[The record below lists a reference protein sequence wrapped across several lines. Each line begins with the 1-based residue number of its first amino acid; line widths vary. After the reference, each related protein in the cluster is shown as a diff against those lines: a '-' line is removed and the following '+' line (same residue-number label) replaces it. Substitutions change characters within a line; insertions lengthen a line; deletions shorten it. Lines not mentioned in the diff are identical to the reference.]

1 MQIYRFFTLI
11 MGKNIQSILGDFLK
25 KNGIIYQ
32 SSCVST
38 PKQNGTL
45 ERKNWHLLEVARSLI
60 IFIMFLSI
68 FFKGGHCESFNFKH
82 LWLLLIVFI
91 CKIESSLH
99 WIQKSFVASPLS
111 MFMNTTKQN
120 LIQKL

>member
-38 PKQNGTL
+38 PKQNGIL

-82 LWLLLIVFI
+82 LWVLYRLYL
-91 CKIESSLH
+91 
-99 WIQKSFVASPLS
+99 
-111 MFMNTTKQN
+111 QN
-120 LIQKL
+120 